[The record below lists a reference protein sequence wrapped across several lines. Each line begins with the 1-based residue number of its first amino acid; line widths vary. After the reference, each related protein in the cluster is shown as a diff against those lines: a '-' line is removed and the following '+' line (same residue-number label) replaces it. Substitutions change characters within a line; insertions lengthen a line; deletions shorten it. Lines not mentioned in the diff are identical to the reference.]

1 MPEGMIPLPRQF
13 PQTPP
18 HASAPPLTVAM
29 SVYNG
34 ERFLAPAIE
43 SILAQTYPDFEFLI
57 LDDGSTDT
65 TAQILRDYAR
75 RDPRIRPIIRENR
88 GLVASLN
95 QLLDEARAPLVARMD
110 ADDICH
116 PERFAQQVAFLAAN
130 PDHGVVGS
138 WSEDIDEQDQR
149 WPIEGADHPV
159 THEDF
164 LHNIRFGG
172 PLLVHPG
179 VMYRREL
186 VLAQGGY
193 HKAFLHCEDLDLW
206 LRLASV
212 TKIANLPLRLIR
224 YRHSGGQVSKKFAT
238 VQQIGA
244 AIAYEAWHV
253 RETGRPDPT
262 AELDHLPPIDE
273 LDALFGEP
281 GVAQRV
287 RARVTGG
294 ILYSPVAL
302 RDEGFDIML
311 RHVREGGRHGGMW
324 RTVGRLMRFGEP
336 LRALQLAAA
345 LALT

>member
-1 MPEGMIPLPRQF
+1 MIDAPREF
-13 PQTPP
+13 SP
-18 HASAPPLTVAM
+18 HSPPLSVAM

-34 ERFLAPAIE
+34 ERFLTAAID
-43 SILAQTYPDFEFLI
+43 SVLAQTFGDFEFLI
-57 LDDGSTDT
+57 LDDGSTDAT
-65 TAQILRDYAR
+65 PHILRDYAVK
-75 RDPRIRPIIRENR
+75 DARIRPIIRENR

-95 QLLDEARAPLVARMD
+95 QLLEEARAPLIARMD
-110 ADDICH
+110 ADDICQ
-116 PERFAQQVAFLAAN
+116 PERFALQVAFMQAN
-130 PDHGVVGS
+130 PDHGVIGS
-138 WSEDIDEQDQR
+138 WSEDIDEREQSF
-149 WPIEGADHPV
+149 PIEGGDQPL

-172 PLLVHPG
+172 SLLVHPG
-179 VMYRREL
+179 VMYRRAL
-186 VLAQGGY
+186 VREQGGY